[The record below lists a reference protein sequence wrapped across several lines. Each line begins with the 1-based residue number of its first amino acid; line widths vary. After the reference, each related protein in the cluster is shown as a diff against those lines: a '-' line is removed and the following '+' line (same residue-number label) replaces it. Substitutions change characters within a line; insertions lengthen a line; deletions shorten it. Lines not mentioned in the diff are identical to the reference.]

1 MPAVQELREDV
12 CDAMRSWTDS
22 LPQERFNQVTQSL
35 AWDAHQDNLHVQGL
49 VFASRHICIQTHAQQ
64 AKEMQDDPAR
74 VETYGQHFSW
84 HEYWSWAKKPGT
96 YGTFANISSFCRMRD
111 ISVDVY
117 AQEAGRKVCI
127 WQERANADDAAAG
140 PICLL
145 RTGNHFDLLV
155 RP

>member
-1 MPAVQELREDV
+1 MGRP
-12 CDAMRSWTDS
+12 SGS
-22 LPQERFNQVTQSL
+22 
-35 AWDAHQDNLHVQGL
+35 
-49 VFASRHICIQTHAQQ
+49 FARAGACVRISTRLLLLTINTHAQQ
-64 AKEMQDDPAR
+64 AKEMQDDPAW

-96 YGTFANISSFCRMRD
+96 YGTFANISSFCRIRD

-117 AQEAGRKVCI
+117 AQIAGRKVCI

-145 RTGNHFDLLV
+145 RTGKHFDLLV

>member
-1 MPAVQELREDV
+1 MTLCAAGQTPSPKSGST
-12 CDAMRSWTDS
+12 RSPSPWHGT
-22 LPQERFNQVTQSL
+22 PIRIIRICR
-35 AWDAHQDNLHVQGL
+35 GL
-49 VFASRHICIQTHAQQ
+49 CSHLDTFATSSKKTHAQQ
-64 AKEMQDDPAR
+64 AKEMQDDPAW

-117 AQEAGRKVCI
+117 AQIAGRKVCI